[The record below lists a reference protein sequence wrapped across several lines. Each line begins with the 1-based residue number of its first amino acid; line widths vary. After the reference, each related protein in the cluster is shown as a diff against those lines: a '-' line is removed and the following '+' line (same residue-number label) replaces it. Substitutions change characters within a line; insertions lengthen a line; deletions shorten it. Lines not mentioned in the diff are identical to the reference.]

1 MSKTLF
7 LDDEQQQLLVEVLG
21 TVPLNRRYLPFVAD
35 LIQRLEPEAGSAP
48 SPGSTP
54 PAVHSSPTG
63 GGFQLIAHTW
73 EGKALLATFDKIF
86 SHEELL

>member
-1 MSKTLF
+1 MKTLF

-35 LIQRLEPEAGSAP
+35 LIQRLEPDASPAPGAGS
-48 SPGSTP
+48 SP

-63 GGFQLIAHTW
+63 GDLQLIAHTW
-73 EGKALLATFDKIF
+73 EGKALLAAFDKIF
-86 SHEELL
+86 PQGEAL